1 MATKKKITVG
11 DSGYKLGSD
20 TDYKIFL
27 SMFGVR
33 SLRDSDRDEIVGFDA
48 LDDDGT
54 YLNVQA
60 GSTRSAAATAGTLT
74 VARPLQQRIFLVY
87 FADSTTKETCYCL
100 IYFDLTHRAPLQ
112 QQQQVRRSPSAA
124 KEIR

>member
-54 YLNVQA
+54 Y
-60 GSTRSAAATAGTLT
+60 TLGPPVLQQQQQVRT
-74 VARPLQQRIFLVY
+74 VARPLVFLSIFV
-87 FADSTTKETCYCL
+87 DSTTKETCYCL
-100 IYFDLTHRAPLQ
+100 IYFDLTSNSSR
-112 QQQQVRRSPSAA
+112 
-124 KEIR
+124 